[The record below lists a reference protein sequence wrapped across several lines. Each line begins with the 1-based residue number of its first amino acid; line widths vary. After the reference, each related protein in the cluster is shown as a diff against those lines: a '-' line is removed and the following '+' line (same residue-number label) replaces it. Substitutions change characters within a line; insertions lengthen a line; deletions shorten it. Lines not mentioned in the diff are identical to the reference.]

1 MSIACNINNMEPMPP
16 TPEPEE
22 PQKKCGNCLLCLHTD
37 LGDECQL
44 TDNPVDYGQDGCIDY
59 IAED

>member
-1 MSIACNINNMEPMPP
+1 MPS